1 MGSRA
6 EVDLTAVMDHPP
18 RVRALKRVLGAVADG
33 IDPVIDLWRP
43 YIDGLGNLP
52 ADGRFLLVGNHTQTG
67 SAESFLIPYAVRRE
81 LGVRVRPLA
90 DRQFGQMRGLPGDLL
105 AAFGGV
111 VGAPETARELMR
123 HDETVLV
130 FPGGGREIPKF
141 KGEEYTLRWQGR
153 SGFARI
159 AVETGYP
166 IVPVGLV
173 GGDDVYRSLTSRDS
187 AWGRLSQAVSSRLGG
202 RDDMA
207 MPLIRGVGP
216 TLIPRPE
223 RMYLRFGAP
232 IDTTTPVGIDATG
245 WADEVKRRTQAEL
258 EQILDDLLV
267 LRESDPYRGLNP
279 LAWFRAARPDPASAG
294 NGAVRRATLR
304 G

>member
-1 MGSRA
+1 MSGAGA
-6 EVDLTAVMDHPP
+6 ELASVMDHPP
-18 RVRALKRVLGAVADG
+18 RVRALQRVIEVVADS

-43 YIDGLGNLP
+43 YLDGLDNLP
-52 ADGRFLLVGNHTQTG
+52 SDGRFLLVGNHTQMG
-67 SAESFLIPYAVRRE
+67 SAETFLIPYAVRRH

-105 AAFGGV
+105 TAFGGV

-141 KGEEYTLRWQGR
+141 KGEEYTLRWHGR

-173 GGDDVYRSLTSRDS
+173 GGDDVYRSLTARDS
-187 AWGRLSQAVSSRLGG
+187 AWGRFSQALSSRFGG
-202 RDDMA
+202 REDMA
-207 MPLIRGVGP
+207 IPLMRGIGP
-216 TLIPRPE
+216 TLLPRPE

-232 IDTTTPVGIDATG
+232 IDTTTPLGIDG
-245 WADEVKRRTQAEL
+245 SEWAEEVKRRTQTAL
-258 EQILDDLLV
+258 EQILDDLLS
-267 LRESDPYRGLNP
+267 LRETDPYRGLSP
-279 LAWFRAARPDPASAG
+279 LAWSRAARPESA
-294 NGAVRRATLR
+294 
-304 G
+304 

>member
-1 MGSRA
+1 MGSRPDPSA
-6 EVDLTAVMDHPP
+6 PVTFDEAALTAVMDHPP

-43 YIDGLGNLP
+43 YIDGLHNLP
-52 ADGRFLLVGNHTQTG
+52 ADGRFLLVGNHTQMG
-67 SAESFLIPYAVRRE
+67 SAEILLIPYALRRE
-81 LGVRVRPLA
+81 IGVRVRPLA
-90 DRQFGQMRGLPGDLL
+90 DRQFGQIRGLPGDLM

-123 HDETVLV
+123 HDQTILV

-153 SGFARI
+153 SGFARL
-159 AVETGYP
+159 AVENGYP

-173 GGDDVYRSLTSRDS
+173 GGDDVYRSLTVRDS
-187 AWGRLSQAVSSRLGG
+187 AWGRFSQAIGSRLGG

-207 MPLIRGVGP
+207 MPLVRGVGP

-232 IDTTTPVGIDATG
+232 IDTTTPVGIDSSG
-245 WADEVKRRTQAEL
+245 WAEEVKRRTQAGL
-258 EQILDDLLV
+258 ERILDDLLG
-267 LRESDPYRGLNP
+267 LRETDPYRGLNP
-279 LAWFRAARPDPASAG
+279 LGWFRAARPEPA
-294 NGAVRRATLR
+294 
-304 G
+304 

>member
-1 MGSRA
+1 MGSGP
-6 EVDLTAVMDHPP
+6 EVAPVAVMDHPP
-18 RVRALKRVLGAVADG
+18 RVRALKRVLRAVADG
-33 IDPVIDLWRP
+33 IHPVVDLWRP
-43 YIDGLGNLP
+43 YIDGLSNLP
-52 ADGRFLLVGNHTQTG
+52 ADGRFLLVGNHTQMG
-67 SAESFLIPYAVRRE
+67 SAETFLIPYAVRRE
-81 LGVRVRPLA
+81 IGVRVRPLA
-90 DRQFGQMRGLPGDLL
+90 DRQFAQMRGLPGDLL
-105 AAFGGV
+105 AAYGGV
-111 VGAPETARELMR
+111 VGAPDTARELMR
-123 HDETVLV
+123 HDQTILV

-159 AVETGYP
+159 AVENGYP

-187 AWGRLSQAVSSRLGG
+187 AWGRFSQAMSSRFGG

-207 MPLIRGVGP
+207 IPLLRGVGP

-223 RMYLRFGAP
+223 RMYLRFGTP
-232 IDTTTPVGIDATG
+232 IDTTTPVGIDAPA
-245 WADEVKRRTQAEL
+245 WADDVKLRTQAEL

-279 LAWFRAARPDPASAG
+279 LGWSRAARPEPA
-294 NGAVRRATLR
+294 
-304 G
+304 